1 MLTKMPIPPKPVH
14 ILLLILLVLVTPAC
28 SAARSIAPQAMPESS
43 AGGAEAPVADR
54 GFESGNTSYEGQV
67 PEVKRLVITN
77 ASISLAVKEPAQSM
91 ERIASM
97 AEEMGGFVVTSQ
109 LSQVPLESGLDVPHV
124 LMTIRVPAERL
135 DEALERIR
143 QESQREPLRQNTDS
157 QDVTKDYTDLESRL
171 RNLEAAETQLQTIME
186 AATKTEEVLQ
196 VYNELKSVREQIEII
211 KGQMQFYEQSAA
223 LSAITIDLTAEE
235 AILPLTI
242 GRWQPVGVAR
252 DALQA
257 LINALKILANIAI
270 WTVILI
276 LPLLFLIALPFYVLI
291 RLLRRRGRARPQPPV
306 QAPTVK

>member
-1 MLTKMPIPPKPVH
+1 
-14 ILLLILLVLVTPAC
+14 
-28 SAARSIAPQAMPESS
+28 
-43 AGGAEAPVADR
+43 
-54 GFESGNTSYEGQV
+54 
-67 PEVKRLVITN
+67 
-77 ASISLAVKEPAQSM
+77 M

-135 DEALERIR
+135 DEALGRIR